1 MLGSLAADMNGEDA
15 DMTSIEETPGADAD
29 LDEREPRITVQERVY
44 RELKEAI
51 LSGHFVPG
59 RSVTLRG
66 IASMLDVSPT
76 PVREALRRLV
86 SERALEVHGNR
97 RVTVPRMTRT
107 KFDDLCAARAALES
121 LAAER
126 AMPRITPD
134 GLARLRALDSEVDQA
149 IERKD
154 VPTYL
159 RKHRE
164 FHYTLY
170 AVGDSGVLMPLIDSI
185 WLQFSPFLRWA
196 IRHVGVDYL
205 VDRHAEA
212 LRAIERQDVT
222 ALRFAIEADVREGL
236 GSLSESEWR
245 DLAELEQ

>member
-1 MLGSLAADMNGEDA
+1 MTDEAMVPESTAA
-15 DMTSIEETPGADAD
+15 TPVTAH
-29 LDEREPRITVQERVY
+29 ERVY

-51 LSGHFVPG
+51 LTGHFVPG

-66 IASMLDVSPT
+66 IAKMLDVSPT
-76 PVREALRRLV
+76 PVREALRRLA

-97 RVTVPRMTRT
+97 RVSVPRMTRT

-126 AMPRITPD
+126 AMPRIEAAC
-134 GLARLRALDSEVDQA
+134 LERLRQLDAEVDAA
-149 IERKD
+149 IAAAD
-154 VPTYL
+154 VPRYL

-164 FHYTLY
+164 FHFTLY
-170 AVGDSGVLMPLIDSI
+170 RAGDSGVLMPLIESI

-196 IRHVGVDYL
+196 IHHVGVDYL

-212 LRAIERQDVT
+212 LHAIERQDVT

-236 GSLSESEWR
+236 GSLTEAEWR
-245 DLAELEQ
+245 DLAGEDAVVAR

>member
-1 MLGSLAADMNGEDA
+1 MTEIEDGAAVEPTA
-15 DMTSIEETPGADAD
+15 D
-29 LDEREPRITVQERVY
+29 EPRITVQERVY

-97 RVTVPRMTRT
+97 RVSVPRMTRT
-107 KFDDLCAARAALES
+107 KFDDLCAARVALES

-126 AMPRITPD
+126 AMPHIDAAT
-134 GLARLRALDSEVDQA
+134 LEHLRQLDAEVDRA
-149 IERKD
+149 IELED

-159 RKHRE
+159 TRHRE
-164 FHYTLY
+164 FHHTMY
-170 AVGDSGVLMPLIDSI
+170 AAGDSGVLMPLIDSI

-196 IRHVGVDYL
+196 IHHVGVSYL

-212 LRAIERQDVT
+212 LRAIERQDVA

-236 GSLSESEWR
+236 GSLTEAEWR
-245 DLAELEQ
+245 DLAANGGGTAG

>member
-1 MLGSLAADMNGEDA
+1 MGHGVTTTAAEELGD
-15 DMTSIEETPGADAD
+15 
-29 LDEREPRITVQERVY
+29 EPRVTVQERVY

-66 IASMLDVSPT
+66 IANMLDVSPT

-86 SERALEVHGNR
+86 SERALEIHGNR
-97 RVTVPRMTRT
+97 RVSVPRMTRT
-107 KFDDLCAARAALES
+107 KFDDLCAARAALEA

-126 AMPRITPD
+126 AMPYIDSATLD
-134 GLARLRALDSEVDQA
+134 RLWSLDAAVDRAIADN
-149 IERKD
+149 D
-154 VPTYL
+154 VATYL
-159 RKHRE
+159 VRHRE

-170 AVGDSGVLMPLIDSI
+170 AAGDSGVLMPLIDSI

-196 IRHVGVDYL
+196 IHHVGVDYL

-212 LRAIERQDVT
+212 LRAIRRRDVT

-236 GSLSESEWR
+236 GSLTEAEWY
-245 DLAELEQ
+245 DLARLEGE